1 MLVSAPLHLLDSAQ
15 TPREESV
22 GSPGKPRPAEGL
34 EGEQFADTKL
44 LQRELSLSE
53 DRYRRVQAQMENE
66 RHQHNEDVQFL
77 KDKLSESQKT
87 CEDLRSQLSCL
98 DFILRAD
105 DGSKAREVQDQQK
118 RISELE
124 DRLNDKKWIG
134 AFSSLSSINP
144 KKLDARSVQADMD
157 LIKSSIEQIMCEDED
172 HEAHIPPNIGCLD
185 DLKSLLY
192 RIVHLDLSEPYNQLR
207 QSINST
213 GLSFQ
218 ALIRAL
224 TASAL
229 CEWVFEP
236 RLQGITLEPC
246 TLLKEYR
253 KRLAKIGIP
262 ALAYVLTLFLLTCE
276 KTPKSWGILIS
287 QSTGR

>member
-1 MLVSAPLHLLDSAQ
+1 MLTSAALHSLGGAQ
-15 TPREESV
+15 TPCEESLR
-22 GSPGKPRPAEGL
+22 GPGKPRPAEEL
-34 EGEQFADTKL
+34 EEEQFADTER

-53 DRYRRVQAQMENE
+53 DRYRRVQAQMEHE
-66 RHQHNEDVQFL
+66 RHQHNEGVQFL
-77 KDKLSESQKT
+77 KDELSESQKT

-98 DFILRAD
+98 DFTLRAD
-105 DGSKAREVQDQQK
+105 NRSVAREMQDQQK
-118 RISELE
+118 RIFELE
-124 DRLNDKKWIG
+124 ECLNDKKWIR
-134 AFSSLSSINP
+134 AFSGLSSINP
-144 KKLDARSVQADMD
+144 KKLDARSVQTDMD
-157 LIKSSIEQIMCEDED
+157 LIKSSIEQILCENED
-172 HEAHIPPNIGCLD
+172 HEAHIPPNIRLQD
-185 DLKSLLY
+185 DLKSLLH
-192 RIVHLDLSEPYNQLR
+192 RIVGLDLSEPYRQLR

-229 CEWVFEP
+229 CEWIFEP

-253 KRLAKIGIP
+253 KRLAKLGIL
-262 ALAYVLTLFLLTCE
+262 ALEYVLTLLLLTCE
-276 KTPKSWGILIS
+276 KTPKCWGILIS